1 MTRNFITCLIF
12 FFSFTSFVSGAHH
25 GTIQHLNSGAVLP
38 TNLPFS
44 EIVIAGGMIFL
55 SGQIG
60 NIPKTLDLAPGG
72 IEGQSR
78 QVMENIKLSLETNGF
93 SLKNLIKCTVML
105 EDISQWS
112 TFNNIYK
119 SYFEAGK
126 FPARTSLG
134 VDGLALGALVEVEC
148 IGMS

>member
-1 MTRNFITCLIF
+1 MKRNLIISLIF
-12 FFSFTSFVSGAHH
+12 FFSFTSLVNGAHH
-25 GTIQHLNSGAVLP
+25 GTIKHLNSGAVLP
-38 TNLPFS
+38 NNLPFS
-44 EIVIAGGMIFL
+44 EIVIAGSMIFL

-72 IEGQSR
+72 LEGQSR

-93 SLKNLIKCTVML
+93 SLKNLTKCTVML

-148 IGMS
+148 IGMR

>member
-1 MTRNFITCLIF
+1 
-12 FFSFTSFVSGAHH
+12 
-25 GTIQHLNSGAVLP
+25 
-38 TNLPFS
+38 
-44 EIVIAGGMIFL
+44 MIFL

-78 QVMENIKLSLETNGF
+78 QVMENIKLSLEKNGF

-126 FPARTSLG
+126 FPARTSLRCG
-134 VDGLALGALVEVEC
+134 F
-148 IGMS
+148 

>member
-1 MTRNFITCLIF
+1 
-12 FFSFTSFVSGAHH
+12 
-25 GTIQHLNSGAVLP
+25 
-38 TNLPFS
+38 
-44 EIVIAGGMIFL
+44 MIFL

-72 IEGQSR
+72 LEGQSR

-93 SLKNLIKCTVML
+93 SLKHLTKCTVML

-119 SYFEAGK
+119 SYFETGK

-148 IGMS
+148 IGMR